1 MEHNIVHYHK
11 ELQKYIHIVERD
23 ETNQEA
29 LDAVKELFLDL
40 FNMIKMIM
48 ISRQER
54 YYGIFLMNFASA
66 LSTIVKAFA

>member
-29 LDAVKELFLDL
+29 LDAVK
-40 FNMIKMIM
+40 N
-48 ISRQER
+48 
-54 YYGIFLMNFASA
+54 
-66 LSTIVKAFA
+66 IVSSQVK